1 MINKP
6 CFKIDSLR
14 AIRALQTRCPARVT
28 WPSHCLATC
37 QLRLARFGAV
47 HKLWTTIK
55 FSAASKWQTIYEFL
69 HQKSYRFKRRLL
81 ATGEPKYPKSDRLIQ
96 LYNSQKLD
104 RKLTS
109 FSSVFFFLPPK
120 NMSIGH
126 WEVLT
131 YLRICPNYSK
141 EELLKKFYFLF
152 TRKPH
157 SIERKAPLSLCWIS
171 RNPPELRLAFGQ
183 ISIHTAMQ
191 TVCHR
196 KYAMQTRMPRISQTA
211 SQAAAFENTQVEK

>member
-1 MINKP
+1 MANHIWIFAPEKLPFQASAPGHWRAKIPKIKP
-6 CFKIDSLR
+6 PNTIIQQPEIRSQID
-14 AIRALQTRCPARVT
+14 
-28 WPSHCLATC
+28 
-37 QLRLARFGAV
+37 
-47 HKLWTTIK
+47 
-55 FSAASKWQTIYEFL
+55 FL
-69 HQKSYRFKRRLL
+69 LFR
-81 ATGEPKYPKSDRLIQ
+81 I
-96 LYNSQKLD
+96 
-104 RKLTS
+104 
-109 FSSVFFFLPPK
+109 FFLPPK